1 MVRSIG
7 VQIGLL
13 AFAVATIAGVYAGN
27 PPTVILLR
35 ALLAMLLGAV
45 VGQAAGWAAK
55 VVLRDHLQR
64 KKLHIDGRHFEE
76 IRALTGEPDEVPEA
90 VAPQSDPMKVS

>member
-1 MVRSIG
+1 MVRSTG

-13 AFAVATIAGVYAGN
+13 AFAVATIAGIYAGN
-27 PPTVILLR
+27 PATVVLLR

-55 VVLRDHLQR
+55 LVLRDHLQR
-64 KKLHIDGRHFEE
+64 KKQHIDGKHFEA
-76 IRALTGEPDEVPEA
+76 IRALTGAPDDEQEA
-90 VAPQSDPMKVS
+90 AAPQSNPMKVS